1 MPDASLPAESVPGLD
16 LLWFCQL
23 AADGEFIGSGP
34 MRRPTLPYL
43 SSLVETAAEMG
54 FSSLLT
60 ATNFHAENDAWTASV
75 ATLARTERAGLLI
88 AVRPGMFNP
97 AVFAKM
103 AATAATL
110 FPGRVRINVV
120 TGSNPAE
127 NAMYGDHETHDMRYS
142 RTHEWI
148 ALMRRLWTE
157 PVVDHKGTFY
167 ECQGA
172 KLEPKPNPS
181 IPVYLGGHSEAA
193 QKLAA
198 ELADVYLVWADT
210 LDGIRARLASMRK
223 AETAA
228 GRRVPHGMRCHVIVR
243 ETEAEAW
250 AACRPADQPRRSG
263 GARRVRR
270 RRESHRL
277 GRTAPADR
285 AFDRSIAR
293 RGRESLGR
301 RGSCAHWCRTRD
313 RRQSGTG
320 RGKVA
325 RLSCTRRLDVY
336 SVRLS
341 TPRGV
346 SPLRRARDAASA
358 RVYGDARATPI
369 KARAEFARSEGV
381 APVT

>member
-1 MPDASLPAESVPGLD
+1 MPDHALSTNGSAAPSDLD

-23 AADGEFIGSGP
+23 ASDGEFIGSGP
-34 MRRPTLPYL
+34 TRRPTLQYL

-75 ATLARTERAGLLI
+75 ATLARTEGAGLLI

-110 FPGRVRINVV
+110 FPGRVRLNVV
-120 TGSNPAE
+120 MGSNPAE
-127 NAMYGDHETHDMRYS
+127 NAMYGDLETHNTRYS

-157 PVVDHKGTFY
+157 SEVDFAGTFY
-167 ECQGA
+167 QCQGA
-172 KLEPKPNPS
+172 KLEPKPNPA

-193 QKLAA
+193 QRLAA

-210 LDGIRARLASMRK
+210 LDGISARLASMRE
-223 AETAA
+223 AEKIA
-228 GRRVPHGMRCHVIVR
+228 GRQVPHGMRCHVIVR

-250 AACRPADQPRRSG
+250 AA
-263 GARRVRR
+263 
-270 RRESHRL
+270 
-277 GRTAPADR
+277 ADR
-285 AFDRSIAR
+285 LISRVDPAMRGAFIEAAS
-293 RGRESLGR
+293 
-301 RGSCAHWCRTRD
+301 RTD
-313 RRQSGTG
+313 SEGQRRQN
-320 RGKVA
+320 A
-325 RLSCTRRLDVY
+325 
-336 SVRLS
+336 LS
-341 TPRGV
+341 TGSSLVVEDNLWAGVGLARTGVGLAIVGNPEQVAAKLRAYQARGV
-346 SPLRRARDAASA
+346 STFILSGYPHLEECRRFGELVMPLLRASGVASH
-358 RVYGDARATPI
+358 TT
-369 KARAEFARSEGV
+369 RAEFARSEGV

>member
-1 MPDASLPAESVPGLD
+1 VPDTSPSAESVPGLD

-75 ATLARTERAGLLI
+75 ATLARTEGAGLLI

-110 FPGRVRINVV
+110 FPGRVRVNVV

-157 PVVDHKGTFY
+157 PLVDHKGTFY
-167 ECQGA
+167 ECHGA
-172 KLEPKPNPS
+172 KLEPKPSPA

-210 LDGIRARLASMRK
+210 LDGIRARLATMSE
-223 AETAA
+223 AESAA
-228 GRRVPHGMRCHVIVR
+228 GRRVPRGMRCHVIVR
-243 ETEAEAW
+243 ETENEAW
-250 AACRPADQPRRSG
+250 AA
-263 GARRVRR
+263 
-270 RRESHRL
+270 
-277 GRTAPADR
+277 ADR
-285 AFDRSIAR
+285 LISRVDPAVRAAFVDA
-293 RGRESLGR
+293 
-301 RGSCAHWCRTRD
+301 ANRTD
-313 RRQSGTG
+313 SEGQRRQI
-320 RGKVA
+320 A
-325 RLSCTRRLDVY
+325 
-336 SVRLS
+336 LS
-341 TPRGV
+341 TGPSLVVEDNLWAGVGLARTGVGLAIVGNPEQVAAKLRAYQALGV
-346 SPLRRARDAASA
+346 STFILSGYPHLEECRRFGDLVMPLLRTS
-358 RVYGDARATPI
+358 RATPVT
-369 KARAEFARSEGV
+369 ARAEFARSEGV